1 MLNPFSSTNTNIF
14 DERTHNTTPANL
26 CGQNVLVSQEQH
38 RKIFNTLTT
47 SITGMPGTMQPS
59 FHNPNVV
66 TFTFKPNQDY
76 YPQNYWCCQT
86 PAMQNL
92 NQLQQQTAADLLQL
106 QRQLNQPYQCK
117 FHLDSQTS
125 TTDLGAKPGSICD
138 QIDQEEHKAKK
149 VNFECAE
156 GTKNAEVQVECKC
169 PTCPGQE
176 APARVKKKRRRSRKK
191 SPTTTSDE
199 STDNESDNR
208 NLEFVTQLLYY
219 VANSR
224 SKLEVIYQRLMN
236 CKMAQDTL
244 DSLLSCIQNNQNK
257 WEEIL
262 QSFEN
267 KCYCNEIIDENRAC
281 IYKLADNLFATLSN
295 HYEMLDSIESKAT
308 DCYVKNK
315 EEPIYLLFQIM
326 DMNLNML
333 DKINIHIEKL
343 KNRVDFYKN
352 IWAEC
357 NKRCTWT

>member
-208 NLEFVTQLLYY
+208 
-219 VANSR
+219 
-224 SKLEVIYQRLMN
+224 
-236 CKMAQDTL
+236 
-244 DSLLSCIQNNQNK
+244 
-257 WEEIL
+257 
-262 QSFEN
+262 
-267 KCYCNEIIDENRAC
+267 
-281 IYKLADNLFATLSN
+281 
-295 HYEMLDSIESKAT
+295 
-308 DCYVKNK
+308 
-315 EEPIYLLFQIM
+315 
-326 DMNLNML
+326 
-333 DKINIHIEKL
+333 
-343 KNRVDFYKN
+343 
-352 IWAEC
+352 
-357 NKRCTWT
+357 